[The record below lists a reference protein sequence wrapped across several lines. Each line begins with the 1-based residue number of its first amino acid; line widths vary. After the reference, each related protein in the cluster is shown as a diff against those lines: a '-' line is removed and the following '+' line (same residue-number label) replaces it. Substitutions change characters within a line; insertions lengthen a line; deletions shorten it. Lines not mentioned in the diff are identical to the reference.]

1 MKKLDSHQRN
11 EDKEVEI
18 MDFNQKSSNRR
29 KREIKQSQK
38 QKKKKRRSVNKEF
51 AIVTYVF
58 LLLFIGMTGYFIYF
72 IQVKSDDF
80 INNSY
85 NARLNQLQNYSIRG
99 NILADD
105 GSVLAQTT
113 VNEDGS
119 ETRSYPYGSVFAHAV
134 GYSING
140 MSGAEL
146 DANYYLLTSN
156 SFILT
161 RLANQVLD
169 KKNQG
174 DDVVTTLNVGLQQAC
189 YNALGSNEGAAI
201 CIEPS
206 TGKILAMVSK
216 PDYDPNTIGANWDS
230 YVAED
235 SDSTVLLNR
244 ATQGLYAPG
253 STFKIVTLLSHLQQ
267 NKSEEFQF
275 NCTGAF
281 EYQNYT
287 MHCFNG
293 KSHGEENLLSA
304 FGNSCNCAF
313 SQIGLGLDIKTFDKL
328 CDKLLFN
335 KKLPTQ
341 LNDTAKSRMT
351 LSEEDGSALVMQT
364 AIGQGNT
371 MVSPLHMAM
380 IASAIANKGTLM
392 KPYLLDYT
400 QNESGTITK
409 RFSSESYGSLMSDED
424 AATLQQYMRYVVT
437 NGTATPLMSEQYE
450 VYGKTGTAEFGT
462 DKSRDHSWFVGFAK
476 DENGKDIAIAVVMEG
491 VSAGDSHAVPV
502 TRQILDAYFGM

>member
-1 MKKLDSHQRN
+1 MKKWDSHQRN

-18 MDFNQKSSNRR
+18 MDFNQKTSKRNRSGA
-29 KREIKQSQK
+29 KPNKKQA
-38 QKKKKRRSVNKEF
+38 KKKRRSINKEF

-58 LLLFIGMTGYFIYF
+58 LALFIGMTGYFIYF

-85 NARLNQLQNYSIRG
+85 NARLNQLQNYAIRG

-113 VNEDGS
+113 VNDDGS
-119 ETRSYPYGSVFAHAV
+119 ETRTYPYGSVFAHAV

-156 SFILT
+156 SFILS

-189 YNALGSNEGAAI
+189 YNAMGNNEGAAI

-206 TGKILAMVSK
+206 TGKILSMVSK
-216 PDYDPNTIGANWDS
+216 PDYDPNSIGANWDS

-253 STFKIVTLLSHLQQ
+253 STFKIVTLLSYLQQ
-267 NKSEEFQF
+267 NKSQDFQF

-281 EYQNYT
+281 SYDNYT

-293 KSHGEENLLSA
+293 KSHGAEDLISA
-304 FGNSCNCAF
+304 FGNSCNSAF
-313 SQIGLGLDIKTFDKL
+313 SQIGLGLDIPAFDKL

-335 KKLPTQ
+335 RQLPTQ
-341 LNDTAKSRMT
+341 LKDTAKSRMT
-351 LSEEDGSALVMQT
+351 LSQKDGSSLVMQT

-380 IASAIANKGTLM
+380 IASAIANDGTLM

-400 QNESGTITK
+400 QNESGTVIKHFGQET
-409 RFSSESYGSLMSDED
+409 YGNLMSGED
-424 AATLQQYMRYVVT
+424 AATMQQYMRYVVT
-437 NGTATPLMSEQYE
+437 SGTATPLLSEQYE
-450 VYGKTGTAEFGT
+450 AYGKTGTAEFGT

-476 DENGKDIAIAVVMEG
+476 DASGKEIAVAVVMEG

-502 TRQILDAYFGM
+502 TKQILDAYFSM

>member
-156 SFILT
+156 
-161 RLANQVLD
+161 
-169 KKNQG
+169 
-174 DDVVTTLNVGLQQAC
+174 
-189 YNALGSNEGAAI
+189 
-201 CIEPS
+201 
-206 TGKILAMVSK
+206 
-216 PDYDPNTIGANWDS
+216 
-230 YVAED
+230 
-235 SDSTVLLNR
+235 
-244 ATQGLYAPG
+244 
-253 STFKIVTLLSHLQQ
+253 
-267 NKSEEFQF
+267 
-275 NCTGAF
+275 
-281 EYQNYT
+281 
-287 MHCFNG
+287 
-293 KSHGEENLLSA
+293 
-304 FGNSCNCAF
+304 
-313 SQIGLGLDIKTFDKL
+313 
-328 CDKLLFN
+328 
-335 KKLPTQ
+335 
-341 LNDTAKSRMT
+341 
-351 LSEEDGSALVMQT
+351 
-364 AIGQGNT
+364 
-371 MVSPLHMAM
+371 
-380 IASAIANKGTLM
+380 
-392 KPYLLDYT
+392 
-400 QNESGTITK
+400 
-409 RFSSESYGSLMSDED
+409 
-424 AATLQQYMRYVVT
+424 
-437 NGTATPLMSEQYE
+437 
-450 VYGKTGTAEFGT
+450 
-462 DKSRDHSWFVGFAK
+462 
-476 DENGKDIAIAVVMEG
+476 
-491 VSAGDSHAVPV
+491 
-502 TRQILDAYFGM
+502 